1 MIVCECENVSDAR
14 IRDTIAKGATT
25 IAEVTRRCGAGGCC
39 RSCHPQIARM
49 LRNAAAA
56 RAAASAAAP
65 APSEETPAAA
75 TPVTA

>member
-1 MIVCECENVSDAR
+1 MIVCECENVSDTR
-14 IRDTIAKGATT
+14 VRETIAKGART

-56 RAAASAAAP
+56 RAAEETGNAAPPLAAP
-65 APSEETPAAA
+65 A
-75 TPVTA
+75 VVG